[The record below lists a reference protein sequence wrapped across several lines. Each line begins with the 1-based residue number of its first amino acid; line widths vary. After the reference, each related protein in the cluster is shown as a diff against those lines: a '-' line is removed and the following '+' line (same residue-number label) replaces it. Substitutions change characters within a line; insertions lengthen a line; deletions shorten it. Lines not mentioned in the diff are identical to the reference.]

1 MRGAGSG
8 PYGIISTWFD
18 SAAVWLGQSER
29 IVCAF
34 ANLQIGS
41 KTGSDGAALLHQQA
55 SLSHRGSAAGR
66 HDGPGFDPPVHP
78 DMWQGAAPAQR
89 TTRWFA
95 GRWLVGGRSGP
106 VWAAGRGR
114 LDCGAGEGRTLAAT
128 GDDRCVFV
136 GRLGASTHGEAVV
149 TCACDQLTAAAGWVW
164 CVYRCDPGRGGGH
177 LAGLMASQS
186 RRIGCRAAPMRR
198 FGWSATL
205 DDRPGQRRGAGDDR
219 SALVRLPLFAP
230 TRCALR
236 ALSCVPA
243 AAASLGWFFLLR
255 GLSWLSWVTLWVH

>member
-1 MRGAGSG
+1 
-8 PYGIISTWFD
+8 
-18 SAAVWLGQSER
+18 
-29 IVCAF
+29 
-34 ANLQIGS
+34 
-41 KTGSDGAALLHQQA
+41 
-55 SLSHRGSAAGR
+55 
-66 HDGPGFDPPVHP
+66 
-78 DMWQGAAPAQR
+78 MWQGAAPAQR

-198 FGWSATL
+198 SGRSDIL
-205 DDRPGQRRGAGDDR
+205 DDRPGRRRGAGDGR
-219 SALVRLPLFAP
+219 SALVRLPLFSP
-230 TRCALR
+230 TQSALR

-243 AAASLGWFFLLR
+243 AAASLGCLFLLR
-255 GLSWLSWVTLWVH
+255 GLSWLSWVPLWVH